1 MLGAECQ
8 SAGMSEIKNVGYTWL
23 AKCIITSHRTPLPFK
38 GFSQIKLQPNYNRQ
52 ATVNLRKIKP
62 GLLALY
68 AIQSG
73 NNRAYTTAPGACM
86 GHLDIDVVISA
97 NTWYW

>member
-1 MLGAECQ
+1 M
-8 SAGMSEIKNVGYTWL
+8 
-23 AKCIITSHRTPLPFK
+23 AKCTVTSHLTPLPFK
-38 GFSQIKLQPNYNRQ
+38 GFSQIKLQPNYNRKHLNNIQ
-52 ATVNLRKIKP
+52 MTVNLTKIKP
-62 GLLALY
+62 GLLTLY

-73 NNRAYTTAPGACM
+73 DNRAYTTAPGACM

>member
-1 MLGAECQ
+1 M
-8 SAGMSEIKNVGYTWL
+8 
-23 AKCIITSHRTPLPFK
+23 
-38 GFSQIKLQPNYNRQ
+38 
-52 ATVNLRKIKP
+52 TVNLTKIKP
-62 GLLALY
+62 GLLTLY

-73 NNRAYTTAPGACM
+73 DNRAYTTAPGACM